1 MMVKKPDGTDPLNS
15 DTDGDGTDGQEK
27 TDATDPNDNCSLIV
41 ANQTETP
48 DATWTAADYDGV
60 SNGDETNGTDP

>member
-1 MMVKKPDGTDPLNS
+1 VNDGQEATDGTDPLNS
-15 DTDGDGTDGQEK
+15 DTDGDGVTDGQK

-48 DATWTAADYDGV
+48 DATD
-60 SNGDETNGTDP
+60 S